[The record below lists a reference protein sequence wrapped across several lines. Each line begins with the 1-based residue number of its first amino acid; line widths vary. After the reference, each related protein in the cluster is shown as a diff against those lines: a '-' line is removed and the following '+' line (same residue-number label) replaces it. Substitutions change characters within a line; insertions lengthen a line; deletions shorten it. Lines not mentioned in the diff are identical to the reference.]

1 MYVFMIRYI
10 VCCFLICLS
19 GLSSSAQQVLSVEAA
34 VDLAL
39 RNNYDIRLAKNDSSS
54 FALDNE
60 YAWAAFLPRLN
71 GTATKVW
78 NTNAQKQELANG
90 SKRDTSGL
98 RSSTLQASLNLNLTL
113 FDGFKMFATRDRV
126 AELEKLGI
134 LNLRNQVVNTTAA
147 VISNYY
153 NIVRQKQQLKAILEQ
168 KSISEERVKL
178 ADKKLSVGLG
188 AKPELLQAKVDLNAF
203 TASQY
208 QQNTLIEQLKEQLN
222 QLIGFDKNAT
232 YEVLDSIPIRNDMT
246 LDEIR
251 TDLDNQSPQLL
262 IARKNIDIAKLV
274 LKERIGDRFPVLS
287 FNSAYNLNRLTNQAV
302 INNFTPLFNRNL
314 GFNYGFSLTLPILN
328 GLNAKRLQQQA
339 RISVLQQEL
348 LLDNT
353 RTLLDVQINNAF
365 RDYELQKKNLTLEED
380 NILLAKENVFIALE
394 RFKQGVSTYLELR
407 EAQISLA
414 DGYDRLIAARYNAK
428 LAEIEL
434 MRLKGMSDY

>member
-1 MYVFMIRYI
+1 MTRTI
-10 VCCFLICLS
+10 LICLGFLCTVQFS
-19 GLSSSAQQVLSVEAA
+19 FAQQVLTVETA

-54 FALDNE
+54 FALDND
-60 YAWAAFLPRLN
+60 YAWAAFLPRVT
-71 GTATKVW
+71 GTVNKVW

-113 FDGFKMFATRDRV
+113 FDGFKMFATRDRI
-126 AELEKLGI
+126 AELEQLGI

-168 KSISEERVKL
+168 LSISEERVKL

-188 AKPELLQAKVDLNAF
+188 AKPELLQAKVDMNAF
-203 TASQY
+203 IAAQY
-208 QQNTLIEQLKEQLN
+208 QQNTLIQQLKEQLN
-222 QLIGFDKNAT
+222 QLIGFDPSAQ
-232 YEVLDSIPIRNDMT
+232 YEVLDTIPIRPDLT

-251 TDLDNQSPQLL
+251 TNLENQSPQLL

-274 LKERIGDRFPVLS
+274 LKERIGDRYPVVS

-314 GFNYGFSLTLPILN
+314 GFNYGLNVTLPLFN

-339 RISVLQQEL
+339 KITILQQEL

-365 RDYELQKKNLTLEED
+365 RDYELQRKNLALEEE
-380 NILLAKENVFIALE
+380 NILLAKENVFIAME

-434 MRLKGMSDY
+434 MRLKGVSDY

>member
-1 MYVFMIRYI
+1 MKSSI
-10 VCCFLICLS
+10 VTSFLIGII
-19 GLSSSAQQVLSVEAA
+19 GLTANAQQVLSVETA

-54 FALDNE
+54 FALDND

-71 GTATKVW
+71 GTATKIW

-113 FDGFKMFATRDRV
+113 FDGFKMFATRNRIQ
-126 AELEKLGI
+126 ELEKLGG
-134 LNLRNQVVNTTAA
+134 LNLRNQIVNTTAS

-153 NIVRQKQQLKAILEQ
+153 NIVRQKQLLKAILEQ

-222 QLIGFDKNAT
+222 QLIGFEKNAT
-232 YEVLDSIPIRNDMT
+232 SYEVLDTIPINYELT

-251 TDLDNQSPQLL
+251 NNLENENPELL

-274 LKERIGDRFPVLS
+274 LKERIGDRYPVLT

-314 GFNYGFSLTLPILN
+314 GFNYGFGVAVPIFN

-339 RISVLQQEL
+339 KIGVLQTEL
-348 LLDNT
+348 LFDNT

-365 RDYELQKKNLTLEED
+365 RDYELQKKNLALEED
-380 NILLAKENVFIALE
+380 NILLAKENVFIAME

-428 LAEIEL
+428 LAETEL
-434 MRLKGMSDY
+434 MRLKGGSNY

>member
-1 MYVFMIRYI
+1 MTRSLL
-10 VCCFLICLS
+10 LILLAILS
-19 GLSSSAQQVLSVEAA
+19 LNQSMAQQVLTVDAA

-54 FALDNE
+54 FALDND
-60 YAWAAFLPRLN
+60 YAWAAFLPRFN

-98 RSSTLQASLNLNLTL
+98 RSSTLQASLNMNLTL
-113 FDGFKMFATRDRV
+113 FDGFKMFATRERV
-126 AELEKLGI
+126 AEIEKLGI
-134 LNLRNQVVNTTAA
+134 LSLRNQVVNTTAA

-222 QLIGFDKNAT
+222 QLIGFDKNAV
-232 YEVLDSIPIRNDMT
+232 YEVVDSIPIRQDLT

-251 TDLDNQSPQLL
+251 TDLENQSPQLL
-262 IARKNIDIAKLV
+262 LARKNIDIAKLV
-274 LKERIGDRFPVLS
+274 YKERVGDRYPVVS

-314 GFNYGFSLTLPILN
+314 GFNYGLSVTLPILN

-339 RISVLQQEL
+339 RIGIMQQEL

-365 RDYELQKKNLTLEED
+365 RDYELQKKNLALEED

-414 DGYDRLIAARYNAK
+414 DGYNRLIAARFNAK

-434 MRLKGMSDY
+434 MRLKGVTEY